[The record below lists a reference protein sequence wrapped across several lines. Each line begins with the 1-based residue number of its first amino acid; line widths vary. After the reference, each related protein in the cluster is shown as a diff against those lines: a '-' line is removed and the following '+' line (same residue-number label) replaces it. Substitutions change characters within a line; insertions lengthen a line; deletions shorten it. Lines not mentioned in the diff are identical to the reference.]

1 MADDICGECRAC
13 CTVLGVKALEKP
25 AYTACINEC
34 LAGCAI
40 YQNRPDECRTYK
52 CLYYLQPV
60 DKRKRPDKIGFIVEP
75 SSTKFGETLVVREFK
90 QGASDLKEGQDF
102 INDLVEKTNAVVYII
117 RPDNTRSV
125 ILPPGKE
132 HLVNLL
138 PKR

>member
-1 MADDICGECRAC
+1 
-13 CTVLGVKALEKP
+13 
-25 AYTACINEC
+25 
-34 LAGCAI
+34 
-40 YQNRPDECRTYK
+40 
-52 CLYYLQPV
+52 LQPV

-75 SSTKFGETLVVREFK
+75 SSTKFGETLVLRELK

-102 INDLVEKTNAVVYII
+102 IHDLVEKTNAVVYII